1 MTKYFT
7 ISAALLVMVIIA
19 LYFATE
25 ERRETVEQLN
35 RFVAAGNSSTPY
47 NIDEY
52 TRMDSVT
59 SEQMALVFN
68 ITIVDGA
75 HEYESASK
83 EQEILAWFKSSVC
96 NVPEFQEKLLKKGI
110 AIMYRYSSLSGVFL
124 GEHRYTR
131 EHCSNA

>member
-7 ISAALLVMVIIA
+7 ISAALLVIVIIA
-19 LYFATE
+19 LYFVTE
-25 ERRETVEQLN
+25 ERREAVEQLN

-47 NIDEY
+47 EIDEY

-59 SEQMALVFN
+59 SEPMTLVFN
-68 ITIVDGA
+68 ITIVDEA

-83 EQEILAWFKSSVC
+83 DEEILAWFKSSVC
-96 NVPEFQEKLLKKGI
+96 DVPELEEKLLKMGI
-110 AIMYRYSSLSGVFL
+110 AIMYRYSNLSGVFL